1 MTAYTVQVIYYSAA
15 SHATETFTVVRNA
28 KDAGTAISIVTSL
41 FNALSNYK
49 DENDVPFIKVVSVS
63 ASNYSPA

>member
-1 MTAYTVQVIYYSAA
+1 MTAFTVQIVYYSLAL
-15 SHATETFTVVRNA
+15 HATDTFSVVRNA

-49 DENDVPFIKVVSVS
+49 DENGIPYIKVVSVS